1 MDILSSINLLVEG
14 FVCIWKSTGREYV
27 QKIFSGTLFDYTGI
41 SVFGDLGYMNM
52 ADVTEEGLYFL
63 GGKDIT
69 KVNAKAWFAAWP
81 NQASDFAHSI
91 KESFNKRS
99 LPEQAMMFGE
109 ISNEGICRN
118 NEIVTKRIIY
128 T

>member
-1 MDILSSINLLVEG
+1 MAISGHINMLVHG
-14 FVCIWKSTGREYV
+14 FVSAWKSTSREYV
-27 QKIFSGTLFDYTGI
+27 QKIFSGALFDYTGI

-52 ADVTEEGLYFL
+52 ADGTEEGRYFL

-69 KVNAKAWFAAWP
+69 KVKAKAWRAAWP
-81 NQASDFAHSI
+81 NQAADFAHSS

-99 LPEQAMMFGE
+99 LPERAMMFGE
-109 ISNEGICRN
+109 RSNEGIYRT
-118 NEIVTKRIIY
+118 NEIVRKQIIY